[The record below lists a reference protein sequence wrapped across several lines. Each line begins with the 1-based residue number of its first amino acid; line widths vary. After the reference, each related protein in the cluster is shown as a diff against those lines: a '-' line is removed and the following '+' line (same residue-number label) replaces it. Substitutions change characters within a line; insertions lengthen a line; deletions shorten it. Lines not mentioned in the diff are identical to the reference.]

1 MVSKSLKVVS
11 KPPLK
16 NSQASSPFGI
26 ACYCPLHF
34 LLRTQRIPL
43 FPFWAS
49 LTHSLLYLEALTYR
63 SLSRTLYFNL
73 KSPTIQ
79 MAMQEGNPA
88 NIHTPSAQVVGNAF
102 VEQYYHILHQSPN
115 LVHRFYQDSSH
126 LSRPDMFGNMTT
138 VTTMQAINEKVLSLN
153 YEDYTAEIKTAD
165 AQDSFEKGVIVVVT
179 GCLTGKDNIRKKFT
193 QTFFLAPQ
201 DKGYFVLNDVF
212 RYIEDTELQNT
223 VPVNGVSEQGSTSA
237 LTPEPGPPHDHLVE
251 DPLANPEEEDNNG
264 AEVCDPS
271 DDEEGSVIEEEVVVP
286 QNVVSQNESA
296 VVDESTPAVLEDAP
310 KKSYASIV
318 KVMTSSTPSTPVHVA
333 TRNVRAA
340 PAEQRSTVSA
350 KPAPSMPTVA
360 VPNSDNAPESSNE
373 NEEAEGHSI
382 YVRNLPYNATT
393 AQLEEAFKKFG
404 PIKHNGIQVRS
415 NKQGF
420 TFGFVE
426 FETPNSVHSAL
437 EASPITIG
445 DRQAA
450 VEEKR
455 TSTRVVS
462 SGRGRYAS
470 GKGGFRSDSF
480 RGRGNFGSGRGGGY
494 GRNEFRNQGE
504 FLGRPKGP
512 GERNGDSYQRANQ
525 NGRGGRQGGAPRP

>member
-1 MVSKSLKVVS
+1 
-11 KPPLK
+11 
-16 NSQASSPFGI
+16 
-26 ACYCPLHF
+26 
-34 LLRTQRIPL
+34 
-43 FPFWAS
+43 
-49 LTHSLLYLEALTYR
+49 
-63 SLSRTLYFNL
+63 
-73 KSPTIQ
+73 
-79 MAMQEGNPA
+79 MAMQEGSPA

-126 LSRPDMFGNMTT
+126 LSRPDMYGNMTT

-153 YEDYTAEIKTAD
+153 YEDYAAEIKTVD

-179 GCLTGKDNIRKKFT
+179 GCFTGKDNIRKKFT

-201 DKGYFVLNDVF
+201 DKGYFVLNDIF

-223 VPVNGVSEQGSTSA
+223 VPVNGVSEQGSISA
-237 LTPEPGPPHDHLVE
+237 LKPEPGPSHDHLVE
-251 DPLANPEEEDNNG
+251 DPLANPEEEDINNG

-271 DDEEGSVIEEEVVVP
+271 DEEEGSVIEEEVVVP
-286 QNVVSQNESA
+286 QNIASQNES
-296 VVDESTPAVLEDAP
+296 VVADDSAPAVLEDAP

-318 KVMTSSTPSTPVHVA
+318 KVMKGSASSTPVHVT

-340 PAEQRSTVSA
+340 PAEQQSTVSA
-350 KPAPSMPTVA
+350 KPAPTTPLVA
-360 VPNSDNAPESSNE
+360 VPNSDNAVESSNE

-382 YVRNLPYNATT
+382 YVRNLPYNATP

-415 NKQGF
+415 NKGF

-426 FETPNSVHSAL
+426 FETPSSVQSAL

-445 DRQAA
+445 DNQAV

-455 TSTRVVS
+455 TSTQVVS

-470 GKGGFRSDSF
+470 GKGAFRSDSF

-494 GRNEFRNQGE
+494 GSRRNEFRNQGE
-504 FLGRPKGP
+504 FSGRPKGP
-512 GERNGDSYQRANQ
+512 GGWNGDSYQRANQ
-525 NGRGGRQGGAPRP
+525 NGRGGRQGGVPKP

>member
-1 MVSKSLKVVS
+1 
-11 KPPLK
+11 
-16 NSQASSPFGI
+16 
-26 ACYCPLHF
+26 
-34 LLRTQRIPL
+34 
-43 FPFWAS
+43 
-49 LTHSLLYLEALTYR
+49 
-63 SLSRTLYFNL
+63 
-73 KSPTIQ
+73 
-79 MAMQEGNPA
+79 MQEGNPA
-88 NIHTPSAQVVGNAF
+88 IIHTPSAQVVGNAF

-126 LSRPDMFGNMTT
+126 LSRPDMYGNMTT

-237 LTPEPGPPHDHLVE
+237 LTPEPGPPHDHLAE
-251 DPLANPEEEDNNG
+251 DPLANPEEEDINNG

-271 DDEEGSVIEEEVVVP
+271 DEEEGSVIEEEVVVP

-318 KVMTSSTPSTPVHVA
+318 KVMTSSAPSAPVHVT

-350 KPAPSMPTVA
+350 KPAPTTPTVA

-382 YVRNLPYNATT
+382 YVRNLPYNATP
-393 AQLEEAFKKFG
+393 AQLEEAFKTFG

-512 GERNGDSYQRANQ
+512 GERNGDGYQRANQ